1 MTRADAN
8 VHQGMHQ
15 VNVLNGLVEVDPVSG
30 GLAAVH
36 LTEPDTSF
44 ISRPAGAGL
53 LRLALPRSDYPA
65 HFVEVGTH
73 GRPAVEVL
81 ADGGMRLRYDGLTTV
96 DGPIPIQIELDLS
109 PAADGLH
116 LRARVHNGGT
126 VPIPQVIFPQLLG
139 LEAIDGVDGTR
150 IQMGSGKMLP
160 LRELAMQPDDAH
172 YLDLRLQRYIA
183 YGKNMHTMKWLDYGS
198 TRCGLSLYAQ
208 DMRDTV
214 QGLLVVRPD
223 RANDRIDLGW
233 VHYPFIQPGE
243 TWDSGDFVLLV
254 HPGDWYASARAYQRY
269 ASEHYPYHAPKRLR
283 EALGVRTMWAAVR
296 STPPTFPLSAIPEY
310 AAELA
315 DPDLDLAELI
325 VWHWWL
331 KNGYPIFLDPRL
343 GTEDEFKAAL
353 DRCRELGVPVSLFVS
368 HHLQR
373 DTDETNPTWVFE
385 NAAHQRVLS
394 NWTYG
399 PGFAPK
405 FGPPFMGTHSM
416 VQGSGLSPG
425 WRAKGLEEYQR
436 IQDKYGPVSICF
448 DQFGAWDAPNFNPA
462 ADGKPDQEGEK
473 LLEFG
478 QQARALIHK
487 ANQHTN
493 PDATFSGEH
502 ISDTRVPV
510 LDYTWEWHNAAD
522 IEAAAP
528 FRYVFPQFRLNANVN
543 EHPRGALRAF
553 MEGALLNVMPGNMH
567 SFRLRDCPDL
577 VVMLRKLTVLRRRFL
592 RYFTEGQFRFR
603 EGLTVSGAGISDV
616 GVSKAGGS
624 GASGRLYTHGSDI
637 LMVVV
642 NPTDAPVEATISLDP
657 SVWGATLGPSR
668 VTTYAL
674 DGCELEQ
681 MRHAGGAL
689 ERSVRL
695 GADEL
700 CLIEV
705 VV

>member
-1 MTRADAN
+1 MTGADAN

-15 VNVLNGLVEVDPVSG
+15 VNVLDGLVEVDPVSG

-44 ISRPAGAGL
+44 ISRPTGAGL

-126 VPIPQVIFPQLLG
+126 DPIPQVIFPQLLG
-139 LEAIDGVDGTR
+139 LAAIDGVDGTR

-198 TRCGLSLYAQ
+198 ARCGLSLYAQ

-296 STPPTFPLSAIPEY
+296 STPPTFPLSAISEY

-315 DPDLDLAELI
+315 DPDLDLAELV

-343 GTEDEFKAAL
+343 GTEEEFKAAL

-368 HHLQR
+368 HHLLR
-373 DTDETNPTWVFE
+373 DSDETDPSWTYL
-385 NAAHQRVLS
+385 NAAGQRVLS

-416 VQGSGLSPG
+416 VRGSARSSG
-425 WRAKGLEEYQR
+425 WRATGLEQYQQ
-436 IQDKYGPVSICF
+436 IQDKYGPVSLCF
-448 DQFGAWDAPNFNPA
+448 DVFSAPPEPDFNPA
-462 ADGKPDQEGEK
+462 GDGRPDEEGEY

-478 QQARALIHK
+478 RQARALIQR
-487 ANQHTN
+487 ANEGIN
-493 PDATFSGEH
+493 PQATFSGEH
-502 ISDTRVPV
+502 VTDARVPV
-510 LDYTWEWHNAAD
+510 LDYTWEWKNGFNM
-522 IEAAAP
+522 EEAAP

-543 EHPRGALRAF
+543 EHPRGALLAF
-553 MEGALLNVMPGNMH
+553 MEGALLNVIPGNMH
-567 SFRLRDCPDL
+567 SFRLRDCPEL
-577 VVMLRKLTVLRRRFL
+577 VATLRKLAALRRRFL
-592 RYFTEGQFRFR
+592 RYFTEGQYRYV
-603 EGLTVSGAGISDV
+603 EGLTVTGCTA
-616 GVSKAGGS
+616 
-624 GASGRLYTHGSDI
+624 RLYTHGKDVLVI
-637 LMVVV
+637 AC
-642 NPTDAPVEATISLDP
+642 NPTDQPVDASVEIDP
-657 SVWGATLGPSR
+657 AAWGASPAPGTLR
-668 VTTYAL
+668 VLDL
-674 DGCELEQ
+674 DGVTVIEQ
-681 MRHAGGAL
+681 PCAAGVLRQHLNMQADTLHAF
-689 ERSVRL
+689 EITQRNT
-695 GADEL
+695 
-700 CLIEV
+700 
-705 VV
+705 

>member
-1 MTRADAN
+1 MTQDN
-8 VHQGMHQ
+8 VPQLDI
-15 VNVLNGLVEVDPVSG
+15 LNGRLQIDPHSG
-30 GLAAVH
+30 AITSLR
-36 LTEPDTSF
+36 LSEPDTEF
-44 ISRPAGAGL
+44 IARHTGAGL
-53 LRLALPRSDYPA
+53 LRFALPLSG
-65 HFVEVGTH
+65 HSGHHVELGTH
-73 GRPAVEVL
+73 GQPEISHAE
-81 ADGGMRLRYDGLTTV
+81 GGLRLRYSSLATADGPVAVSVEIDLSAAEDGLR
-96 DGPIPIQIELDLS
+96 
-109 PAADGLH
+109 
-116 LRARVHNGGT
+116 LRARVHNAT
-126 VPIPQVIFPQLLG
+126 DQVIPQVIFPQLPG
-139 LEAIDGVDGTR
+139 LAAIDGPNEARVQFGR
-150 IQMGSGKMLP
+150 GALRP
-160 LRELAMQPDDAH
+160 LREITMRPDDAH
-172 YLDLRLQRYIA
+172 YLETRLQRYVP
-183 YGKNMHTMKWLDYGS
+183 YGRGMHTMKWFDYGS
-198 TRCGLSLYAQ
+198 SWRGLTLYAH
-208 DMRDTV
+208 DTRDTT
-214 QGLLVVRPD
+214 QGLLVDRPD
-223 RANDRIDLGW
+223 RADDRINLHW
-233 VHYPFIQPGE
+233 IHFPSIQPGE
-243 TWDSGDFVLLV
+243 TWDSGEYVLLL
-254 HPGDWYASARAYQRY
+254 HSGDWYAGARAYQRY
-269 ASEHYPYHAPKRLR
+269 AAEHYPYHAPQRLR
-283 EALGVRTMWAAVR
+283 EALGVRSMWAAVR
-296 STPPTFPLSAIPEY
+296 SAKPAIPLSDIPEY

-343 GTEDEFKAAL
+343 GTEEEFKAAL

-637 LMVVV
+637 LMVVA